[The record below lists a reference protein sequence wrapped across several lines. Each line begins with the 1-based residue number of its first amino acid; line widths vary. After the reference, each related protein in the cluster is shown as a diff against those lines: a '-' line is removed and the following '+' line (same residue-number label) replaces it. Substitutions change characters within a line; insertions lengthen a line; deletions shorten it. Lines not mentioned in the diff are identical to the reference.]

1 MSLLGIFSIHWSSF
15 NWLLGILPTW
25 LPTAIMVTGI
35 GLLLIEIILE
45 AIDRVPS
52 IYRLPMRLLA
62 LAIFA
67 YGAYIK
73 GRQDVLVEYKQE
85 IDIIKKQQVTV
96 TTKIKNNYVKQIKD
110 IKLANEKLKKTISD
124 KDNADCR
131 LPKSFIELHNN
142 AAKD

>member
-1 MSLLGIFSIHWSSF
+1 MSLLSIFSIHWSSF

-25 LPTAIMVTGI
+25 LPTAIIVAGI

-52 IYRLPMRLLA
+52 IYRLPMRLFA

-85 IDIIKKQQVTV
+85 IDAVKKQQVIV

-124 KDNADCR
+124 KDNADCK
-131 LPKSFIELHNN
+131 LPESFIRLHND